1 MNWRHTD
8 FTPSPQS
15 RGDKDKHVCNGVNLI
30 LHLASIAAR
39 LTHAVGEKKKKNIPN
54 WLIPQ
59 QLFPYLPLSVSLW
72 HAAAPSRSADFYF
85 FYFPNTGTSR
95 GSAYVAR
102 NVANTRAS
110 LPPGS
115 ERSTRRQIVMLEC
128 ATEPYNP
135 HLLGQAADERGNDG
149 GMETLRGRRGG
160 RMMEWLLNIQ
170 QAVKSMQGVV
180 GRLHYG
186 GASVLHLFISSLFSI
201 LVPRLL
207 SSVSSVPLVFFLS
220 LFPDIFSSSRFL
232 PFFSCPHFFCVHN
245 IFPLRSFF
253 FIFHVFL

>member
-1 MNWRHTD
+1 
-8 FTPSPQS
+8 
-15 RGDKDKHVCNGVNLI
+15 
-30 LHLASIAAR
+30 
-39 LTHAVGEKKKKNIPN
+39 
-54 WLIPQ
+54 
-59 QLFPYLPLSVSLW
+59 
-72 HAAAPSRSADFYF
+72 
-85 FYFPNTGTSR
+85 
-95 GSAYVAR
+95 
-102 NVANTRAS
+102 
-110 LPPGS
+110 
-115 ERSTRRQIVMLEC
+115 MLEC

-253 FIFHVFL
+253 FIFHVFLEYIDFILFNFQPLYLFLFFLSKFSLPPLSFTFLFFFNFLSLSRSSLQLLSFFLSFVLFLSFFLAAHWDVRPPM

>member
-1 MNWRHTD
+1 M
-8 FTPSPQS
+8 
-15 RGDKDKHVCNGVNLI
+15 
-30 LHLASIAAR
+30 
-39 LTHAVGEKKKKNIPN
+39 
-54 WLIPQ
+54 
-59 QLFPYLPLSVSLW
+59 
-72 HAAAPSRSADFYF
+72 
-85 FYFPNTGTSR
+85 
-95 GSAYVAR
+95 AR

-160 RMMEWLLNIQ
+160 RMMERLLNIQ

-207 SSVSSVPLVFFLS
+207 SSVSSVPLVFFCHSFPTSFLLPVSCPSSLALTFSVFITSFLS
-220 LFPDIFSSSRFL
+220 VLSFLFFMFFLNTLISSYLIFSLYTCS
-232 PFFSCPHFFCVHN
+232 
-245 IFPLRSFF
+245 SFF
-253 FIFHVFL
+253 FQNFLSHLFLLLSYSSLTFFP